1 MDPLNKKAS
10 FYHLK
15 RCFYFKL
22 NHLNKNSMEVKK
34 ISKRKSGKKQIAK
47 CPDGVNRCSF
57 HCICKL

>member
-34 ISKRKSGKKQIAK
+34 SPNANLEKA
-47 CPDGVNRCSF
+47 NR
-57 HCICKL
+57 